1 MRNVLI
7 SLAGVL
13 CTACAANQERGAAAP
28 SAPLA
33 RRSGTQLAGG
43 HGPPLPP
50 QASSGDYCLEANGG
64 NVIGRWICCAVD
76 HPTFWRWTMTA
87 GFTAIGFA
95 VYHSIRASSGCPLAN
110 VTVTYEADPI
120 TGNTSNVAQYHCR

>member
-13 CTACAANQERGAAAP
+13 CTACATNPERDAAP
-28 SAPLA
+28 SAHQAP
-33 RRSGTQLAGG
+33 RTRTQVTGDD
-43 HGPPLPP
+43 GPPPSH
-50 QASSGDYCLEANGG
+50 ASSGDYCLEANGH
-64 NVIGRWICCAVD
+64 NVIGRWICRAVD

-95 VYHSIRASSGCPLAN
+95 VYHSIKASSGCPLAN
-110 VTVTYEADPI
+110 VTVTYETDPI
-120 TGNTSNVAQYHCR
+120 TGKTSNVAQYHCR